1 MLKKVGIFLG
11 IKYEPLSDPP
21 VIKICGCGPWV
32 PRSSNSQPCILAHY
46 PVGNLFGDVFPFFC
60 FIFLSAPQLFLMRRG
75 KGLSL
80 LKKLH
85 GSTSKISR
93 DSTWSCDYKELIK
106 SSRHQKFCLTVA
118 QNLLS
123 ISSI

>member
-1 MLKKVGIFLG
+1 MLKKVKIFLG
-11 IKYEPLSDPP
+11 RQILKLGFFWVLNMNLCRTPP
-21 VIKICGCGPWV
+21 VIKICEWGPWV

-80 LKKLH
+80 FEETTRLH
-85 GSTSKISR
+85 LQDIKGFNFLI
-93 DSTWSCDYKELIK
+93 DYL
-106 SSRHQKFCLTVA
+106 VV
-118 QNLLS
+118 
-123 ISSI
+123 